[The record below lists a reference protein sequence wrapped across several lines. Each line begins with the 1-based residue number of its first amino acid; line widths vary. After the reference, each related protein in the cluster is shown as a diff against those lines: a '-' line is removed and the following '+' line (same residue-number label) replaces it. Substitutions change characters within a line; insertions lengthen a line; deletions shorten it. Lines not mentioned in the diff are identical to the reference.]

1 MEERRKKIVDL
12 VDAEGQITF
21 AQLKSAFPNVSEM
34 TLHTDL
40 KHLNESGRIVRVH
53 GGARSA
59 EIVAGAEDFFPSGF
73 NGIESKSKQSL
84 KRPLPCFKRIE
95 LSFWIPALQHRDHQQ
110 PHAESLRQ
118 RQHREQRGDAD
129 HGDVPQQPEPQHEL
143 GFEIIRIDKHGDF
156 PYCFCKKKT
165 V

>member
-1 MEERRKKIVDL
+1 M

-84 KRPLPCFKRIE
+84 KRPLPCFKRITGFNPSSGFCCE
-95 LSFWIPALQHRDHQQ
+95 NEGDCLLKQAVI
-110 PHAESLRQ
+110 RQ
-118 RQHREQRGDAD
+118 SDTIVVLMDSKKYGQYNTYSICQC
-129 HGDVPQQPEPQHEL
+129 DVVRYGP
-143 GFEIIRIDKHGDF
+143 
-156 PYCFCKKKT
+156 C
-165 V
+165 

>member
-95 LSFWIPALQHRDHQQ
+95 LSFWIPAYSTVTTSSPMPSPCDS
-110 PHAESLRQ
+110 ASTESSAATPITAMSRNSQSHSMGLALRLS
-118 RQHREQRGDAD
+118 G
-129 HGDVPQQPEPQHEL
+129 
-143 GFEIIRIDKHGDF
+143 
-156 PYCFCKKKT
+156 
-165 V
+165 

>member
-34 TLHTDL
+34 TLRTDL

-59 EIVAGAEDFFPSGF
+59 EIVAGAEDFF
-73 NGIESKSKQSL
+73 SK
-84 KRPLPCFKRIE
+84 RV
-95 LSFWIPALQHRDHQQ
+95 
-110 PHAESLRQ
+110 Q
-118 RQHREQRGDAD
+118 RNREQKQAIAKKAITLLQTHRTVFLDSGSTPAAHGRAEDFLSDA
-129 HGDVPQQPEPQHEL
+129 GCTPSAFPLAAYPRLSL
-143 GFEIIRIDKHGDF
+143 GSPRRR
-156 PYCFCKKKT
+156 

>member
-34 TLHTDL
+34 TLRTDL

-59 EIVAGAEDFFPSGF
+59 EIVAGAEDFF
-73 NGIESKSKQSL
+73 SKRVQRNREQKQAIA
-84 KRPLPCFKRIE
+84 KKPLPCFKRIE
-95 LSFWIPALQHRDHQQ
+95 LSFWIPALQQR
-110 PHAESLRQ
+110 SLLEASQ
-118 RQHREQRGDAD
+118 TMHMKFLLQDSPVQ
-129 HGDVPQQPEPQHEL
+129 
-143 GFEIIRIDKHGDF
+143 
-156 PYCFCKKKT
+156 
-165 V
+165 

>member
-34 TLHTDL
+34 TLRTDL

-59 EIVAGAEDFFPSGF
+59 EIVAGAEDFFSKRVQRNREQKQAIAKKAIALLQTHNWLQSIQRLLLRKRGGLSSETGCNPPVRYHRCINGF
-73 NGIESKSKQSL
+73 QKIWAIQH
-84 KRPLPCFKRIE
+84 
-95 LSFWIPALQHRDHQQ
+95 LQHLPVRCR
-110 PHAESLRQ
+110 SLC
-118 RQHREQRGDAD
+118 
-129 HGDVPQQPEPQHEL
+129 
-143 GFEIIRIDKHGDF
+143 
-156 PYCFCKKKT
+156 CFR
-165 V
+165 

>member
-1 MEERRKKIVDL
+1 M

-34 TLHTDL
+34 TLRTDL

-95 LSFWIPALQHRDHQQ
+95 LSFWILALQQR
-110 PHAESLRQ
+110 SLLEASQ
-118 RQHREQRGDAD
+118 TMHMKFLLQDSPVQ
-129 HGDVPQQPEPQHEL
+129 
-143 GFEIIRIDKHGDF
+143 
-156 PYCFCKKKT
+156 
-165 V
+165 

>member
-1 MEERRKKIVDL
+1 
-12 VDAEGQITF
+12 
-21 AQLKSAFPNVSEM
+21 M

-95 LSFWIPALQHRDHQQ
+95 LSFWIPALQQR
-110 PHAESLRQ
+110 SLLEASQ
-118 RQHREQRGDAD
+118 TMHMKFLLQDSPVQ
-129 HGDVPQQPEPQHEL
+129 
-143 GFEIIRIDKHGDF
+143 
-156 PYCFCKKKT
+156 
-165 V
+165 

>member
-34 TLHTDL
+34 TLRTDL

-59 EIVAGAEDFFPSGF
+59 EIVAGAEDFFSKRVQRNREQKQAIAKKAIALLQTHRTVFLDSG
-73 NGIESKSKQSL
+73 I
-84 KRPLPCFKRIE
+84 
-95 LSFWIPALQHRDHQQ
+95 QHRDHQQ
-110 PHAESLRQ
+110 PHAEAL
-118 RQHREQRGDAD
+118 
-129 HGDVPQQPEPQHEL
+129 
-143 GFEIIRIDKHGDF
+143 
-156 PYCFCKKKT
+156 
-165 V
+165 